1 MKVLP
6 GSPRPLGATW
16 DMDGTNFAL
25 FSAHAESVEL
35 CLFDEA
41 GNETRVPIEQ
51 KTAHVFHV
59 YVPGIPL
66 GQRYGYRVRGPYEPG
81 AGHRFNPNVVLLDPY
96 ARAVDGVERW
106 DSGCFAY
113 ELGNPDADLLPSSEP
128 SLGAPRGIV
137 IDDDFDWEGDEPLQT
152 PLRRSVIYEAHVR
165 GLTKLHPAV
174 PEELRGTYLGV
185 AHPAVIAHLHEL
197 GVTAI
202 ELMPVHAFVDDKILL
217 DRGLRNYWGYSSIG
231 FFAPDVRY
239 RAGSLLASEVVQF
252 KQMVKAL
259 HQAGIEVLLDVVYN
273 HTAEGNHLGPTF
285 SLKGIDNA
293 TYYKLSSED
302 PRYYYDTTGTG
313 NTLNVRSPQV
323 LTLIMDSLRYWAS
336 EMHVDGFRFDLAAA
350 LARQLYDVDQLS
362 SFFTLIHQSPTLS
375 RRKLIAEPWDVGAGG
390 YQVGNFP
397 VLWAEWN
404 GRYRDAV
411 RALWRGDRGVLGEMG
426 YRLTGSADL
435 YQATGRPPAA
445 SVNLVTAHDGFTL
458 RDLTTYEH
466 KHNEANGEG
475 NRDGNDDERSKNFGV
490 EGPSDDPQ
498 VGEQRARQQRNLMMT
513 LLLSQGTPMIV
524 AGDEFGRTQ
533 RGNNNAYC
541 QDNETSWLDWNWS
554 AEQRAFLTFTKRL
567 VRLRAD
573 HPVLRRS
580 KFFHGR
586 DVNGTDLRDLSW
598 WHAGGRAM
606 STEDWS
612 DPENRSLA
620 MFLAGRGIDDTDEA
634 GRPLVDDDFLLVLN
648 AGDEDV
654 RFRLP
659 ELDSVREPWQLVADS
674 ALTVEEVC
682 KGGETTLLVARSL
695 KLFRAHSRVVRAGGA
710 VHRLGATYRLQLQ
723 PAFGFAAAREVLDY
737 LHALGISD
745 AYTSPLLAA
754 AHGSTHGYDVVD
766 HGRLNDE
773 LGSADDFRA
782 FSDRLKSLGLGLLLD
797 FVPNHM
803 GIANGQNAYWDDV
816 LENGPS
822 AASAQLF
829 DVDFRPPKADLRDRV
844 LLPILDGQYGDVLE
858 RGELTVVWEP
868 PAFRLAY
875 GERRLPLAPDSL
887 VQLFELGLAKSG
899 LDEGEAARQEL
910 ESIVSALRHLPA
922 RHERTSERRR
932 ERAREK
938 AVIERRLAELMK
950 AAPRV
955 RAGMEEAV
963 TELNG
968 VAGLPASFDALDR
981 LISSQSYRLAS
992 WRVAV
997 EEINYRRFFDV
1008 NDLAA
1013 IRMELPSVFE
1023 RAHAL
1028 VFELIGERRVNA
1040 LRLDHTDGLYDP
1052 YAYFEL
1058 LQRRFQTPANGE
1070 AIGPDDRARPLPLL
1084 IEKILSRD
1092 EQLATTWP
1100 VDGTTGYEFRAAV
1113 TGLFVDGAAEL
1124 RISSLYRNLTG
1135 DRRSFAEHVYDSKQH
1150 IVSHTLVSE
1159 MNMLARDLERIAG
1172 RSRRWRDFTLISLT
1186 RALTEVIAAFPV
1198 YRTYLRSSNGRNE
1211 ADQQIIRASVRLAR
1225 RRNPSLDPSVFEFI
1239 QSILLGDVVPEGGD
1253 ADDAERAPF
1262 ALRFQQLTGPVTA
1275 KSVEDTAFY
1284 RYTRLVCLNDVGG
1297 NPQKFGTSIEEF
1309 HRANAERARNWP
1321 LGMTT
1326 GSTHDTKRGE
1336 DVAARIAVLSEMP
1349 GTWRRAVRRWR
1360 DLAPVAFPSSAQPLE
1375 YLFYQT
1381 LVGAWPYGFRG
1392 SEGREEF
1399 VQRLEAYLVK
1409 ASREA
1414 KQDTSWLAPDAEFER
1429 RVTEF
1434 VRLLF
1439 DTESFVDDAR
1449 RFSELIAPYGALNGL
1464 ASCLLRH
1471 ASPGI
1476 PDTYQGAELW
1486 HQCLVDPDNRR
1497 PVDYALRRKLLAELD
1512 ARAGERHALA
1522 RELLESFE
1530 DGRIK
1535 LYVIH
1540 RALRARRALPEL
1552 FLRGDYEPLD
1562 AGEHVVAFTRSFES
1576 SKLLCAV
1583 PRLPYGITGGSRA
1596 FPLGDVWRDARLE
1609 VRHAGRYE
1617 NVLTGETFDVR
1628 GTLAL
1633 AELFREFPL
1642 ALLVQERS

>member
-1 MKVLP
+1 MKVFP

-16 DMDGTNFAL
+16 DIDGTNFAL
-25 FSAHAESVEL
+25 YSANATSVEL

-41 GNETRVPIEQ
+41 GSETRVPLEQ
-51 KTAHVFHV
+51 KTAHVFHG
-59 YVPGIPL
+59 YVSGIPL
-66 GQRYGYRVRGPYEPG
+66 GQRYGYRVHGPYEPRQ
-81 AGHRFNPNVVLLDPY
+81 GHRFNPNVVLLDPY
-96 ARAVDGVERW
+96 AKAVDAVEDW
-106 DSGCFAY
+106 NAGCFAY
-113 ELGNPDADLLPSSEP
+113 ELGHPDADLRMSEKNAV
-128 SLGAPRGIV
+128 GAPRGIV
-137 IDDDFDWEGDEPLQT
+137 VDDEFDWEGDEPPET

-165 GLTKLHPAV
+165 GLTKLHPDV

-185 AHPAVIAHLHEL
+185 AHPAIVAHLHEL

-202 ELMPVHAFVDDKILL
+202 ELMPVHAFVDDKVLL
-217 DRGLRNYWGYSSIG
+217 DRGLKNYWGYNTVG

-239 RAGSLLASEVVQF
+239 RSGSVLASEVVQF

-336 EMHVDGFRFDLAAA
+336 HMHVDGFRFDLAAS

-375 RRKLIAEPWDVGAGG
+375 KRKLIAEPWDVGAGG

-404 GRYRDAV
+404 GRYRDAI
-411 RALWRGDRGVLGEMG
+411 RSLWRGDPGVLGEVG

-435 YQATGRPPAA
+435 YQATGRSPAA

-466 KHNEANGEG
+466 KHNEANGEE
-475 NRDGNDDERSKNFGV
+475 NRDGNDDERSRNFGV
-490 EGPSDDPQ
+490 EGPSDDTS
-498 VGEQRARQQRNLMMT
+498 VNELRTRQQRSLMMT

-541 QDNETSWLDWNWS
+541 QDNETSWLDWRWS
-554 AEQRAFLTFTKRL
+554 AEQRAFFAFTKRL

-586 DVNGTDLRDLSW
+586 DVKGTDLRDLSW
-598 WHAGGRAM
+598 WRSDGHPMSEDDWKEPEGR
-606 STEDWS
+606 T
-612 DPENRSLA
+612 LA
-620 MFLAGRGIDDTDEA
+620 MFLAGRGMDDLDEA
-634 GRPLVDDDFLLVLN
+634 GRPLVDDNFLLLLN
-648 AGDEDV
+648 AGEADV
-654 RFRLP
+654 SFRLP
-659 ELDSVREPWQLVADS
+659 LLESVREPWQLVVDS
-674 ALTVEEVC
+674 ASGVEETC
-682 KGGETTLLVARSL
+682 RGGETSVVVARSL
-695 KLFRAHSRVVRAGGA
+695 KLFRSHSRVVRAGGA
-710 VHRLGATYRLQLQ
+710 VHRLGATYRLQLT
-723 PAFGFAAAREVLDY
+723 PAFGFNAARAVVDY

-745 AYTSPLLAA
+745 VYCSPVLAA
-754 AHGSTHGYDVVD
+754 ARGSTHGYDVVD
-766 HGRLNDE
+766 HGRLNEE
-773 LGSADDFRA
+773 LGSRGDFDA
-782 FSDRLKSLGLGLLLD
+782 FSDRLRTLGLGLLLD

-803 GIANGQNAYWDDV
+803 GIANGQNPFWDDV

-822 AASAQLF
+822 ASSATLF
-829 DVDFRPPKADLRDRV
+829 DIDFRPLKADLCDRV

-858 RGELTVVWEP
+858 RGELVVVWEA
-868 PAFRLAY
+868 PAFRLVY

-887 VQLFELGLAKSG
+887 VPLLELGLAKSG
-899 LDEGEAARQEL
+899 LEESDVARQEL
-910 ESIVSALRHLPA
+910 ESIVSALRHLP
-922 RHERTSERRR
+922 ERRERASERRR

-938 AVIERRLAELMK
+938 AVIERRFAELMNT
-950 AAPRV
+950 APRV
-955 RAGMEEAV
+955 RAGMNEAV
-963 TELNG
+963 GELNG
-968 VAGLPASFDALDR
+968 IAGMPASFDALDR

-1013 IRMELPSVFE
+1013 IRMERASVFE

-1028 VFELIGERRVNA
+1028 VFELIDERRVNA

-1058 LQRRFQTPANGE
+1058 LQRRYQTPANGSD
-1070 AIGPDDRARPLPLL
+1070 IGPDDRARPLPLL

-1092 EQLATTWP
+1092 EQLAATWP
-1100 VDGTTGYEFRAAV
+1100 VDGTTGYEFRNAV
-1113 TGLFVDGAAEL
+1113 TGVFVDGAAE
-1124 RISSLYRNLTG
+1124 RAMTALYRRLGG
-1135 DRRSFAEHVYDSKQH
+1135 DPRTFSEHVYDSKQH
-1150 IVSHTLVSE
+1150 IVTHTLVSE

-1172 RSRRWRDFTLISLT
+1172 KSRSWRDFTLISLT

-1198 YRTYLRSSNGRNE
+1198 YRTYLRLPAQHSE
-1211 ADQQIIRASVRLAR
+1211 ADQQIVRTSVRLAR
-1225 RRNPSLDPSVFEFI
+1225 RRNPSLDPSVFDFI
-1239 QSILLGDVVPEGGD
+1239 QTILLGDFVPQVEDG
-1253 ADDAERAPF
+1253 DDAERVPF

-1275 KSVEDTAFY
+1275 KAVEDTAFY
-1284 RYTRLVCLNDVGG
+1284 RYTRLACLNDVGG
-1297 NPQKFGTSIEEF
+1297 NPQKFGTTIDEF
-1309 HRANAERARNWP
+1309 HRANMARARNWP

-1336 DVAARIAVLSEMP
+1336 DAALRIAVLSEMP
-1349 GTWRRAVRRWR
+1349 KTWARAVRRWR
-1360 DLAPVAFPSSAQPLE
+1360 DLAPLPFPNAPHPLE
-1375 YLFYQT
+1375 YLCYQT
-1381 LVGAWPYGFRG
+1381 IVGAWPVGWDGR
-1392 SEGREEF
+1392 EGRGDFAGRIEE
-1399 VQRLEAYLVK
+1399 YMTK

-1414 KQDTSWLAPDAEFER
+1414 KQETSWLAPDGDFER
-1429 RVTEF
+1429 QVTEF
-1434 VRLLF
+1434 VRALF
-1439 DTESFVDDAR
+1439 ESDAFVEDAR
-1449 RFSELIAPYGALNGL
+1449 RFMELLAPYGAMNGL
-1464 ASCLLRH
+1464 SACLLKH
-1471 ASPGI
+1471 ASPGV

-1497 PVDYALRRKLLAELD
+1497 PVDYARRHRQLAELD
-1512 ARAGERHALA
+1512 ARSDERRSLL
-1522 RELLESFE
+1522 RELLDSFE

-1540 RALRARRALPEL
+1540 RALVARREHREL

-1562 AGEHVVAFTRSFES
+1562 AGEHAVAFARGFES
-1576 SKLLCAV
+1576 ERLVCVV
-1583 PRLPYGITGGSRA
+1583 PRLSYGLTGGAR
-1596 FPLGDVWRDARLE
+1596 PWPIGDVWKAARLDLP
-1609 VRHAGRYE
+1609 HSGRYE
-1617 NVLTGETFDVR
+1617 NALTGETLD
-1628 GTLAL
+1628 LAKGIEL
-1633 AELFREFPL
+1633 AELFREVPL
-1642 ALLVQERS
+1642 ALLLRVDR